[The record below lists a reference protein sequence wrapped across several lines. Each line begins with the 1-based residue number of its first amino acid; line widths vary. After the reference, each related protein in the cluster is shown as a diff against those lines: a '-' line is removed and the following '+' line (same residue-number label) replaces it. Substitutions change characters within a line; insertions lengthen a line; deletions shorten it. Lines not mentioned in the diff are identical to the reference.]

1 VLGTWITII
10 GKDLN
15 KFVCQ
20 ECGSVLSKWVG
31 QCDICKSW
39 NSVIEI
45 ADRPESAGQASH
57 VPENFFV
64 PIGEV
69 NESSFSRRKTHLDE
83 LNRVLGGGFVDGSV
97 VLLGGPPGIG
107 KSTLLLQILSDNQG
121 TPSGIQGL
129 KNFVYVSA
137 EESVNQVML
146 RANRLNISNKKLKVA
161 ASSNIH
167 QIIQALSEF
176 QDGGML
182 IIDSIQT
189 VSSDVIQSAP
199 GSISQVR
206 FCTQELANFAKK
218 NAFTT
223 IIVGHVTKDGSLAGP
238 KTLEHMVDCVLHFD
252 GESSYD
258 YRIIRCEKNRFG
270 PTDEIGVFTMTEH
283 GLEEVANPSSAFLS
297 DHSDRV
303 SGTAVFS
310 GIEGTRPILLEIQA
324 LVSNTSIAIP
334 RRSPVGFDTNRLSM
348 IVAVL
353 SKRCRLHFSNKD
365 VYLNIAGGLR
375 ITEPSADLAV
385 SASIISSF
393 MQKPLPAGSVFF
405 GEISLSGEVRQSR
418 LAFPRIKEAQKLGFR
433 TVFCSHKTEDF
444 DGAQEIGVT
453 KIRSV
458 HEIIDILRNEP

>member
-1 VLGTWITII
+1 M
-10 GKDLN
+10 
-15 KFVCQ
+15 
-20 ECGSVLSKWVG
+20 G
-31 QCDICKSW
+31 QCDICKAW
-39 NSVIEI
+39 NSVIEM
-45 ADRPESAGQASH
+45 ADRPESIGQASL
-57 VPENFFV
+57 VPEDFFV
-64 PIGEV
+64 PIREFEDKDFG
-69 NESSFSRRKTHLDE
+69 RRKTHLCE
-83 LNRVLGGGFVDGSV
+83 LNRVLGGGLVDGSV
-97 VLLGGPPGIG
+97 ILLGGPPGIG
-107 KSTLLLQILSDNQG
+107 KSTLLLQILSDNRENQ
-121 TPSGIQGL
+121 SDIHGL

-146 RANRLNISNKKLKVA
+146 RANRLNISNEKLKIA

-167 QIIQALSEF
+167 QIIQALSEL
-176 QDGGML
+176 QGGGLL

-206 FCTQELANFAKK
+206 FCTQELATFAKR
-218 NAFTT
+218 NSFTT

-252 GESSYD
+252 GESSDD

-270 PTDEIGVFTMTEH
+270 STDEIGVFAMTAR
-283 GLEEVANPSSAFLS
+283 GLEEVSNPSSIFLS
-297 DHSDRV
+297 EHGERTY
-303 SGTAVFS
+303 GTAVFS

-324 LVSNTSIAIP
+324 LVANTSIAIP

-353 SKRCRLHFSNKD
+353 SKRCRLNFSNKD

-385 SASIISSF
+385 AASIISSF

-418 LAFPRIKEAQKLGFR
+418 LAFPRIKEAQKIGFR
-433 TVFCSHKTEDF
+433 DVFCSHKTEDF
-444 DGAQEIGVT
+444 DEAKGINVT
-453 KIRSV
+453 RIRSV
-458 HEIIDILRNEP
+458 NDIVSILKSD